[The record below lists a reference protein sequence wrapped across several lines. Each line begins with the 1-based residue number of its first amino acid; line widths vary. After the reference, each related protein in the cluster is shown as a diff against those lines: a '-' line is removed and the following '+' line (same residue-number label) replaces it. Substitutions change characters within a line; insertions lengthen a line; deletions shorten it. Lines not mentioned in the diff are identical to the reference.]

1 MAKNIFYENYK
12 KVSQAHKAENTDS
25 DRSFGEQ
32 LFPVYIC
39 LIVGTIIIHAFSF
52 CCASIFP
59 AHQVQVLT
67 GSYAFGIML
76 GVPLIFFF
84 IEVPKY
90 FCTKVSFENYWK
102 HGEKSIGLM
111 AVSVLMFVLSVLS
124 STNGVPLLYDWY
136 APEAAIEDIE
146 KLQQEIENKNDEQIA
161 YWQNLVN
168 EEKNNWAAFVDERKE
183 FYANEGKKGVWRLP
197 RLKKYTKAEQDHKAK
212 LQEYQSNLNKLMLA
226 SASVG
231 ASEIDAVK
239 KDNAV
244 IEQDH
249 KAKVDN
255 AKVIAFWLMLFLELF
270 YFFAIS
276 AIEYYKQRSKAEQKG
291 LNKTEQNTT
300 SYETEQKNVIP
311 ITKTTS
317 KQNKTPE
324 TEQLETSAK
333 QGVADTNKKTKQN
346 GIGFNNQN
354 TETPKTF
361 FWNGKQQTRSAM
373 KSMMNT
379 AKKRA
384 IDAKLKGKN
393 KSYENNQN
401 RYETIKKM
409 INE

>member
-12 KVSQAHKAENTDS
+12 KVSHAHKAENTDS

-39 LIVGTIIIHAFSF
+39 LMVGTVIIHAFSF

-67 GSYAFGIML
+67 GSYSFGVLL
-76 GVPLIFFF
+76 GFPLIFFF

-102 HGEKSIGLM
+102 HGEKSIGLI
-111 AVSVLMFVLSVLS
+111 AVSVLMFILSVLS

-136 APEAAIEDIE
+136 APEASIEDVA
-146 KLQQEIENKNDEQIA
+146 KLQQEIETKNGEQIA
-161 YWQNLVN
+161 YWQNLVDQQ
-168 EEKNNWAAFVDERKE
+168 KSSWTAFVDERKE
-183 FYANEGKKGVWRLP
+183 FYGNEGKKGVWRLP
-197 RLKKYTKAEQDHKAK
+197 RLRKYTKAEQDHKAK

-231 ASEIDAVK
+231 ATQVDEVK

-244 IEQDH
+244 IQQDH

-255 AKVIAFWLMLFLELF
+255 AKMIAFWLMLFLELF

-276 AIEYYKQRSKAEQKG
+276 AIEYYKQRAKAEQKG
-291 LNKTEQNTT
+291 LSETEQNTT
-300 SYETEQKNVIP
+300 NHETEQNNVVP

-317 KQNKTPE
+317 KQNRTLE

-361 FWNGKQQTRSAM
+361 FWNGKQQTKSAM

-401 RYETIKKM
+401 RYETIKK
-409 INE
+409 IIEQ

>member
-1 MAKNIFYENYK
+1 MIGAPFI
-12 KVSQAHKAENTDS
+12 
-25 DRSFGEQ
+25 
-32 LFPVYIC
+32 L
-39 LIVGTIIIHAFSF
+39 
-52 CCASIFP
+52 
-59 AHQVQVLT
+59 
-67 GSYAFGIML
+67 
-76 GVPLIFFF
+76 FF

-102 HGEKSIGLM
+102 HGEKSYGLI
-111 AVSVLMFVLSVLS
+111 AISFVLFILSVGS
-124 STNGVPLLYDWY
+124 STHGVPLLYDWY
-136 APEAAIEDIE
+136 APEAAIEDVE
-146 KLQQEIENKNDEQIA
+146 KLQQEIENKNSEQIA

-168 EEKNNWAAFVDERKE
+168 TEKANWSAFFDERKE

-197 RLKKYTKAEQDHKAK
+197 RLKKYTKAENEHKAK
-212 LQEYQSNLNKLMLA
+212 LQEYQSNLNELMLA
-226 SASVG
+226 SSSVG

-249 KAKVDN
+249 NQKVEKAKM
-255 AKVIAFWLMLFLELF
+255 IAFWLMLFLELF

-300 SYETEQKNVIP
+300 GHETEQKNVIP

-393 KSYENNQN
+393 KSYQNNQN